1 MNQTV
6 LVVDDDFV
14 VRDLLEQVFSQAGY
28 PVRIAENAEDAL
40 KVLSEDKDSIQVI
53 FSDMDMPG
61 MNGLELCRQIRHNQ
75 PMAIIHAMTGCPSL
89 FELNDCREAGFDDY
103 FIKPLQLQDIVR
115 AAQVA
120 FEKLSR
126 WKKRQGARL

>member
-1 MNQTV
+1 MDQTV

-14 VRDLLEQVFSQAGY
+14 VRDLLEQFFSQAGY

-40 KVLSEDKDSIQVI
+40 KVLSEDNIQVI

-103 FIKPLQLQDIVR
+103 FIKPLQLQDIVQ